1 MSKNVELYLNSDNQ
15 ESFSKESSD
24 NDNKDED
31 DNKESENEEEK
42 KYRMSLENALK
53 NNNYEHAF
61 EKINTKI
68 SSFCLKIQELQ
79 DYVLRLGS
87 KSDNSQKGEH
97 MHEVISK
104 AGDEISEVF
113 KLIEV
118 IQNFE
123 YKDRNQKIQNIK
135 EANNIF
141 DKCNNY
147 KEKFDNLVNEI
158 KKQNLNSI
166 RQARNS
172 IRYSNFS
179 DFSGDLNLVN
189 ETPKKNNNNHNTE
202 INSEKKILMDI
213 EIKKKQNDA
222 INRAT
227 RKMERRLSRIPTA
240 IKIDVVNETDN
251 KNLEK
256 FNIDYN
262 NNKKN
267 NENTKF
273 SNRGSNDSI
282 LRKRSST
289 IFSDMENK
297 VYIALEGQ
305 NQSFIKRYWLFILIF
320 IILIFVIIYY
330 FFGQNNK

>member
-1 MSKNVELYLNSDNQ
+1 
-15 ESFSKESSD
+15 
-24 NDNKDED
+24 
-31 DNKESENEEEK
+31 
-42 KYRMSLENALK
+42 MSLENALK

-104 AGDEISEVF
+104 AGDEMSEVF
-113 KLIEV
+113 RLIEV

-189 ETPKKNNNNHNTE
+189 ETPKKNNNNNHNTE